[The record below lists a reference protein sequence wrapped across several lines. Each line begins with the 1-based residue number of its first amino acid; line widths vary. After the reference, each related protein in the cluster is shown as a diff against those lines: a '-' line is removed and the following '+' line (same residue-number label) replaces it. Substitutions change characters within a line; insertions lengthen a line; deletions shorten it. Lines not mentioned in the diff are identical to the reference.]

1 MNRKFTTSLAL
12 LLVTILLV
20 LSPTVAMAETQTDT
34 IKFPVHFEF
43 PDNDPCSGKHV
54 WVVGDGT
61 MVMHTSA
68 NENSTHVNTTLI
80 WENSVTE
87 MGTGE
92 FISADHGVI
101 KDVVNLNRANTTRA
115 NNFIASGKTADGYSW
130 HMTMVMRYNL
140 NADGKVTVDLTHST
154 LHCP

>member
-1 MNRKFTTSLAL
+1 MKRKFTTSLAL
-12 LLVTILLV
+12 LLVTILLAF
-20 LSPTVAMAETQTDT
+20 SPTGAMAKTQTDT

-43 PDNDPCSGKHV
+43 PDVDFCSGKQV

-61 MVMHTSA
+61 MVMHTSV
-68 NENSTHVNTTLI
+68 NENSTHVNSTLI
-80 WENSVTE
+80 WENTVTE

-101 KDVVNLNRANTTRA
+101 KDVVNLNRANTTSA
-115 NNFIASGKTADGYSW
+115 SSFIASGKTADGYSW
-130 HMTMVMRYNL
+130 HMTMVMHYNL
-140 NADGKVTVDLTHST
+140 NANGEVTVDLTNGT

>member
-12 LLVTILLV
+12 LLATILLV

-43 PDNDPCSGKHV
+43 PDVDFCSGKQV

-61 MVMHTSA
+61 MVMHTSV
-68 NENSTHVNTTLI
+68 NKNSAHVNSTLI
-80 WENSVTE
+80 WENTVTE

-101 KDVVNLNRANTTRA
+101 KNVVNLNRANTTSA
-115 NNFIASGKTADGYSW
+115 NSFIASGKTVDGYSW
-130 HMTMVMRYNL
+130 HMTMVTRYNL
-140 NADGKVTVDLTHST
+140 NANGRVTVDLTYGT
-154 LHCP
+154 LHCH